1 MLNTIF
7 SSVFTETT
15 AAFTFGQFFACTA
28 VSLIQGLLI
37 AAVYR

>member
-7 SSVFTETT
+7 SSIFADTT

-28 VSLIQGLLI
+28 AFLILGLLHFP
-37 AAVYR
+37 